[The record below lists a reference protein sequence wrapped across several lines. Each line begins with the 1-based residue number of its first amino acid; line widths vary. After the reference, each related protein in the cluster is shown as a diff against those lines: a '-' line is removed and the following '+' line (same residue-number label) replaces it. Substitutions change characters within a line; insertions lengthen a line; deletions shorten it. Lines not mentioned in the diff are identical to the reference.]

1 MCFGNFHV
9 PRLVATTADTAA
21 CVANEDKVELKETG
35 GTALLTCC
43 GTQCFGNIYKLASQ
57 TSEKTYE
64 VVLTLGSKDTYTG
77 DARWND
83 PSATLPDYLGIDI
96 VDFQVSSSKVTLA
109 EGTLIYQINVPVQST
124 EF

>member
-9 PRLVATTADTAA
+9 PRVTATMANADA
-21 CVANEDKVELKETG
+21 CVADQDKVELKESG
-35 GTALLTCC
+35 GTVLLTCC
-43 GTQCFGNIYKLASQ
+43 GTQCFGNIYKLTSQ
-57 TSEKTYE
+57 TSERTYE

-83 PSATLPDYLGIDI
+83 PSATLSDYLGIDI

-109 EGTLIYQINVPVQST
+109 EGTLIYQINVPVQSY